1 MPTPKGHQHDA
12 ALDELD
18 CTSGQAYLTGTD
30 ILARLPAIQR
40 KMDAAAGHN
49 TAGYVT
55 GYPGSPL
62 SGLDSLLRRERS
74 RLAALG
80 VQFNPAINEDLAA
93 TAIWGAQN
101 LNTGGVHT
109 RLDGVFG
116 LWYGK
121 GPGVERSTDAMRTA
135 NYFGTARLGGVVAL
149 AGDDH
154 EARSTVTAQ
163 QSETLFLHMGMP
175 ILSPA
180 TLQEFLTYGLAGWA
194 LSRYSK
200 LWVGMICLNDLV
212 DAAATID
219 LGRLPTLV
227 IPEGDEPPPIQLGKG
242 LLEIEDDIRNKRI
255 PAVARF
261 ARANGLNRIAI
272 DGPGR
277 RVGIVVGGKAY
288 LDVIDALQ
296 GLGLTETA
304 AAAAGIT
311 VYKLGLVWPVEE
323 QGALE
328 FMRGLDEV
336 IVVEPKHP
344 LIEDQLNRLA
354 NRLAAADR
362 PLIVGKRDE
371 RGASLVPEVSGLNA
385 HIVAAALRKRLTRF
399 DIRLSAPAAPALNLR
414 NLPLSPAN
422 GELVRAAGFCSGC
435 PHSTSMRVP
444 EGQMNLGGTGCHA
457 MATMRKMGGRQTEIL
472 HHMGGEGAMW
482 VGMSPFA
489 ERTHMFQNVG
499 DGTFSHSGSLGLRAA
514 VAAGVNVTFKVL
526 ANGFI
531 AMTGGQD
538 IPGHLDTP
546 AISRLA
552 LAEGAT
558 KVVVVTEDPRRVRR
572 LGALPRGVKVV
583 HRRKLL
589 RVEAELAE
597 VPGVTVLIYDQEC
610 AAELRRHRKRG
621 KAVDPDKRAY
631 IHPEVCEGCGDCNAV
646 SNCISVE
653 PLETPLGRKRR
664 IDQSTCNK
672 DFSCVDGYCP
682 SFVTLYGAKPRIQR
696 VAAVE
701 SLDTEPPLPEPEL
714 AGENQ
719 PTYDIVVGGI
729 GGSGVLTIGA
739 ILGRAAFIEGRFVS
753 VLNETGMAQKNGSVQ
768 SHVRI
773 SAAAEAQL
781 SPRVA
786 PGSADLVIGGDI
798 VVASAPATL
807 DLYDADRTSVVVN
820 RDVKP
825 TVAFAENPDLN
836 LADQHM
842 VDTLQKATNGR
853 LEVVDAN
860 ELAVAALGDEIYS
873 NVLLIGAAAQKGLL
887 PISVKAIEEAIK
899 LNGVS
904 VEKNLRALRLGRLL
918 VVGDRSLAAALTAV
932 AAHQPTAQPQ
942 SVDEIVTDR
951 TDRLVSYQN
960 RAYAD
965 RYRGIVDQVRA
976 AERRIGRHDG
986 ELVRAAATYL
996 FKLMAYKDEYEVAR
1010 LYKDPSFK
1018 RRLREEFD
1026 GDFRIKVNLAPQ
1038 LLNAR
1043 DPMSGRARKFE
1054 LPFGVVEP
1062 AFTVLAALRR
1072 TRGTWLDVFGKTPHR
1087 RAERQR
1093 IDDYER
1099 LIVSLLDD
1107 LNDENYGAAVQIA
1120 SVPEMIR
1127 GYDSVKDESAQR
1139 AMAAQQQHLDEFAK
1153 ASRKEGQP
1161 SQTR

>member
-1 MPTPKGHQHDA
+1 MPTPKGHQHDV

-40 KMDAAAGHN
+40 KIDAAAGHN

-62 SGLDSLLRRERS
+62 SGLDSVLRRERS
-74 RLAALG
+74 QLAALG

-101 LNTGGVHT
+101 LNTGGVST
-109 RLDGVFG
+109 RFDGVFG

-135 NYFGTARLGGVVAL
+135 NYFGTARLGGVLAL

-180 TLQEFLTYGLAGWA
+180 TLQEFLTFGLAGWA

-227 IPEGDEPPPIQLGKG
+227 VPEGDEPPPIQLGKG
-242 LLEIEDDIRNKRI
+242 LLEIEDDIRRRRI

-261 ARANGLNRIAI
+261 ARANALNRIAI
-272 DGPGR
+272 AGPER
-277 RVGIVVGGKAY
+277 RIGIVVAGKAF

-296 GLGLTETA
+296 RLGLTESA

-311 VYKLGLVWPVEE
+311 VYKLGLVWPLEE
-323 QGALE
+323 EGALG

-354 NRLAAADR
+354 NRLPESHR
-362 PLIVGKRDE
+362 PLIVGKCDE
-371 RGASLVPEVSGLNA
+371 RGAPLVPEVSGMNA
-385 HIVAAALRKRLTRF
+385 QIVAEVLRNRLGRF
-399 DIRLSAPAAPALNLR
+399 GIGLQAGAPESLNLR
-414 NLPLSPAN
+414 NLPLTPA
-422 GELVRAAGFCSGC
+422 GGGLVRAAGFCSGC

-444 EGQMNLGGTGCHA
+444 EGHMNLGGTGCHA
-457 MATMRKMGGRQTEIL
+457 MATMREMQGRQTEIL

-489 ERTHMFQNVG
+489 DRTHMFQNVG

-514 VAAGVNVTFKVL
+514 VAAGVNITFKILV
-526 ANGFI
+526 NGFI
-531 AMTGGQD
+531 AMTGGQA
-538 IPGHLDTP
+538 IPGDLDTS

-552 LAEGAT
+552 LAEGAA

-572 LGALPRGVKVV
+572 RGSVPRGVKVV
-583 HRRKLL
+583 HRKKFLQ
-589 RVEAELAE
+589 VEAELAT

-621 KAVDPDKRAY
+621 RAVDPDKRAY

-653 PLETPLGRKRR
+653 PLETSLGRKRR
-664 IDQSTCNK
+664 IDQSSCNK

-682 SFVTLYGAKPRIQR
+682 SFVTLYGATPRVRQ
-696 VAAVE
+696 VAGIE
-701 SLDTEPPLPEPEL
+701 SLGAEPPLPEPVL
-714 AGENQ
+714 AGEDQ

-739 ILGRAAFIEGRFVS
+739 IIGRAGFIEGRFVS

-773 SAAAEAQL
+773 SALSEAQL

-786 PGSADLVIGGDI
+786 PGAADLVIGGDI

-807 DLYDADRTSVVVN
+807 ELYDPDRTSLVVN

-825 TVAFAENPDLN
+825 TVAFADNPDLN

-842 VDTLQKATNGR
+842 LDTLRSATNGR
-853 LEVVDAN
+853 FEVVEAN

-873 NVLLIGAAAQKGLL
+873 NVLLIGVAAQKGLL

-918 VVGDRSLAAALTAV
+918 VVGDGSLDAVRTAV
-932 AAHQPTAQPQ
+932 AAHQPSAQPP
-942 SVDEIVTDR
+942 SVDEIITDR

-960 RAYAD
+960 RAYAQ
-965 RYRGIVDQVRA
+965 RYRGMVDQVRA
-976 AERRIGRHDG
+976 AEQHIGRRDG
-986 ELVRAAATYL
+986 ELTRAVATYL

-1018 RRLREEFD
+1018 QRLHEEFD

-1038 LLNAR
+1038 LLNPR

-1062 AFTVLAALRR
+1062 AFTVLAALRKV
-1072 TRGTWLDVFGKTPHR
+1072 RGTWLDVFGKTAHR

-1099 LIVSLLDD
+1099 QILDLLAD
-1107 LNDENYGAAVQIA
+1107 LNEHNYDAAVQIA

-1127 GYDSVKDESAQR
+1127 GYDSVKDQSAQQ
-1139 AMAAQQQHLDEFAK
+1139 AMAAQQRYLDEFAN
-1153 ASRKEGQP
+1153 ASIQ
-1161 SQTR
+1161 

>member
-1 MPTPKGHQHDA
+1 MPTPKGHQHDV

-40 KMDAAAGHN
+40 KIDAAAGHN

-74 RLAALG
+74 RFAELG
-80 VQFNPAINEDLAA
+80 VQFNPGINEDLAA

-101 LNTGGVHT
+101 LNTGGVST
-109 RLDGVFG
+109 DFDGVFG

-135 NYFGTARLGGVVAL
+135 NYFGTARLGGVLAL

-180 TLQEFLTYGLAGWA
+180 TLQEFLTFGLAGWA

-227 IPEGDEPPPIQLGKG
+227 VPEGDEPPPIQLGKG
-242 LLEIEDDIRNKRI
+242 LLEIEEDIRRRRI

-261 ARANGLNRIAI
+261 ARANALNRIAI
-272 DGPGR
+272 GGPER
-277 RVGIVVGGKAY
+277 RIGIAVAGKAF

-296 GLGLTETA
+296 RLGLTESA

-311 VYKLGLVWPVEE
+311 VYKLGLVWPLEE
-323 QGALE
+323 RGALE
-328 FMRGLDEV
+328 FMCGLEEV
-336 IVVEPKHP
+336 IVVEAKHP
-344 LIEDQLNRLA
+344 LIEDQLNRLS
-354 NRLAAADR
+354 NRLPASDR
-362 PLIVGKRDE
+362 PLIVGKCDE
-371 RGASLVPEVSGLNA
+371 RGAPLVPEVSGMNA
-385 HIVAAALRKRLTRF
+385 QIVAEVLRNRLGRF
-399 DIRLSAPAAPALNLR
+399 GIELQGAVPESLNLR
-414 NLPLSPAN
+414 NLPLTPT
-422 GELVRAAGFCSGC
+422 GGGLVRAAGFCSGC

-444 EGQMNLGGTGCHA
+444 EGHMNLGGTGCHA
-457 MATMRKMGGRQTEIL
+457 MATMREMQGRQTEIL

-489 ERTHMFQNVG
+489 DRTHMFQNVG

-514 VAAGVNVTFKVL
+514 AAAGVNITFKIL

-538 IPGHLDTP
+538 IPGDLDTP
-546 AISRLA
+546 AICGLA
-552 LAEGAT
+552 LAEGAA

-572 LGALPRGVKVV
+572 RGGLPRGVKVV
-583 HRRKLL
+583 HRKKLL
-589 RVEAELAE
+589 QVEAQLAT
-597 VPGVTVLIYDQEC
+597 VPGLTVLIYDQEC

-621 KAVDPDKRAY
+621 RAVDPDKRAY
-631 IHPEVCEGCGDCNAV
+631 IHPEVCEGCGDCNAT

-653 PLETPLGRKRR
+653 PLETSLGRKRR
-664 IDQSTCNK
+664 IDQSSCNK

-682 SFVTLYGAKPRIQR
+682 SFVTLYGATPRVRQ
-696 VAAVE
+696 VAGID
-701 SLDTEPPLPEPEL
+701 SLGAEPPLPEPAL

-739 ILGRAAFIEGRFVS
+739 IIGRAAFIEGRFVS

-773 SAAAEAQL
+773 SALSEAQL

-786 PGSADLVIGGDI
+786 PGAADLIIGGDI

-807 DLYDADRTSVVVN
+807 ELYDPDRTSLVVN

-825 TVAFAENPDLN
+825 TVAFADNPDLN

-842 VDTLQKATNGR
+842 LDTVRSATNGR
-853 LEVVDAN
+853 FEVVDAN
-860 ELAVAALGDEIYS
+860 DLAVAALGDEIFS
-873 NVLLIGAAAQKGLL
+873 NVLLIGVAAQKGLL

-918 VVGDRSLAAALTAV
+918 VVGDGSLDAVLTAV
-932 AAHQPTAQPQ
+932 AAHQPNAGPP

-951 TDRLVSYQN
+951 SDRLVSYQS
-960 RAYAD
+960 RAYAQ
-965 RYRGIVDQVRA
+965 RYRGVVDQVRA
-976 AERRIGRHDG
+976 AERHIVHHDG
-986 ELVRAAATYL
+986 ELTRAVATYL

-1018 RRLREEFD
+1018 QRLREEFD

-1038 LLNAR
+1038 LLNPR

-1062 AFTVLAALRR
+1062 AFTVLAALRKL
-1072 TRGTWLDVFGKTPHR
+1072 RGTWLDVFGKTAHR

-1099 LIVSLLDD
+1099 QIVDLLAD
-1107 LNDENYGAAVQIA
+1107 LNEHNYDAAVQIA

-1127 GYDSVKDESAQR
+1127 GYDSVKDRSAEQ
-1139 AMAAQQQHLDEFAK
+1139 AMAAQQRYLDEFAH
-1153 ASRKEGQP
+1153 ASIQ
-1161 SQTR
+1161 

>member
-18 CTSGQAYLTGTD
+18 CTSGQAYLTGSD

-40 KMDAAAGHN
+40 KIDAAAGHN

-101 LNTGGVHT
+101 LNTGGVST
-109 RLDGVFG
+109 RFDGVFG

-163 QSETLFLHMGMP
+163 QSETLFMHMGMP

-200 LWVGMICLNDLV
+200 LWVGMIALNDLV
-212 DAAATID
+212 DAAATIA
-219 LGRLPTLV
+219 LARLPTFV
-227 IPEGDEPPPIQLGKG
+227 TPDGAQPPPIQLGKG
-242 LLEIEDDIRNKRI
+242 LLEIEDDIRNRRI
-255 PAVARF
+255 PAVGRF
-261 ARANGLNRIAI
+261 ARANGLDRVAI
-272 DGPGR
+272 EGPDR
-277 RVGIVVGGKAY
+277 RVAIVVAGKAY
-288 LDVIDALQ
+288 LDVIDALER
-296 GLGLTETA
+296 LGLSESDA
-304 AAAAGIT
+304 ASAGIA
-311 VYKLGLVWPVEE
+311 VYKLGLVWAIEE
-323 QGALE
+323 QGGLCFFGGLE
-328 FMRGLDEV
+328 EV

-354 NRLAAADR
+354 NRLPASDR
-362 PLIVGKRDE
+362 PLIVGKSDE
-371 RGASLVPEVSGLNA
+371 RGASLVREVSGLNS
-385 HIVAAALRKRLTRF
+385 HIVAAVLRKRLTRF
-399 DIRLSAPAAPALNLR
+399 GIQLSAPAAPSLNLR
-414 NLPLSPAN
+414 NLPVSPAN

-444 EGQMNLGGTGCHA
+444 EGHMNLGGTGCHA
-457 MATMRKMGGRQTEIL
+457 MATMRKMEGRQTEIL

-482 VGMSPFA
+482 IGMSPFA

-499 DGTFSHSGSLGLRAA
+499 DGTFSHSGSMGLRAA

-526 ANGFI
+526 VNGFI

-538 IPGHLDTP
+538 IPGQLDTP
-546 AISRLA
+546 AICRLV
-552 LAEGAT
+552 LAEGAA
-558 KVVVVTEDPRRVRR
+558 KVVVVTENPRRVRR
-572 LGALPRGVKVV
+572 LGILPRGVKVL

-589 RVEAELAE
+589 HVEAELAT

-682 SFVTLYGAKPRIQR
+682 SFVTLYGATPRIRR

-719 PTYDIVVGGI
+719 ATYDIVVGGI

-739 ILGRAAFIEGRFVS
+739 ILGRAAFIAGRFVS

-773 SAAAEAQL
+773 SAASAAQL

-807 DLYDADRTSVVVN
+807 ELFDSDRTSAGVN

-825 TVAFAENPDLN
+825 TVAFADNPDLD
-836 LADQHM
+836 LVDRHM
-842 VDTLQKATNGR
+842 AATLHRATNGR
-853 LEVVDAN
+853 LDIVDAN
-860 ELAVAALGDEIYS
+860 ELAGAARGDEIYS
-873 NVLLIGAAAQKGLL
+873 NVLLIGFAAQKGRL
-887 PISVKAIEEAIK
+887 PVSVKAIEEAIK

-918 VVGDRSLAAALTAV
+918 AVDDGSLDGVLAQLATHKPASDPPSVETIIADRA
-932 AAHQPTAQPQ
+932 
-942 SVDEIVTDR
+942 E
-951 TDRLVSYQN
+951 RLRIYQN
-960 RAYAD
+960 QSYAD
-965 RYRGIVDQVRA
+965 RYLGVVEQVRA
-976 AERRIGRHDG
+976 AEQRIGRQDG
-986 ELVRAAATYL
+986 ELVRAVATYL

-1010 LYKDPSFK
+1010 MYKDPAFK
-1018 RRLREEFD
+1018 KRLHEEFE
-1026 GDFRIKVNLAPQ
+1026 GDFRIRVNLAPQ
-1038 LLNAR
+1038 LFNAR
-1043 DPMSGRARKFE
+1043 DPMTGRARKFE
-1054 LPFGVVEP
+1054 IPFGVISP
-1062 AFTVLAALRR
+1062 AFTALAALRR
-1072 TRGTWLDVFGKTPHR
+1072 VRGTPLDVFGKTRHR
-1087 RAERQR
+1087 REERAR

-1099 LIVSLLDD
+1099 QIVSLLGD
-1107 LNDENYGAAVQIA
+1107 LNDRNYDAAVQIA

-1127 GYDSVKDESAQR
+1127 GYDSVKDESARR
-1139 AMAAQQQHLDEFAK
+1139 AHAAQQQYLDEFAQ
-1153 ASRKEGQP
+1153 ATAR
-1161 SQTR
+1161 